1 VRFSRRM
8 DDLAPYLFASIEQKI
23 AEKRSSG
30 VDVISLGIGDPDL
43 PTPAYIVEEMQRQ
56 VADPAND
63 RYPSN
68 WGHREFAEAAASF
81 YKRRFGVD
89 IDPAGEFMALLGAKE
104 GLAHVCF
111 ALLDPGDLALV
122 PDPGYPVYGG
132 GSILAG
138 ADVRYLRLQ
147 PERGFLPDLG
157 SVSEEDARRAKVLFI
172 GYPNNPTAAV
182 IEDDFFERVVAFAKR
197 YDIAVVH
204 DNAYSELTY
213 DGYVAPS
220 FLATPGAKDVGVE
233 FFSFSKPFNM
243 TGWRTGFAVGNRDI
257 LAHLWRLKTNMD
269 SGMFDALQRT
279 SAFILNG
286 PWGFVREMCE
296 VYRRRRD
303 LLAEAL
309 VSVGMEVPKP
319 RGTIYMW
326 IPVPAGYTSAGFTEH
341 VLEQAG
347 VVVTPGSGY
356 GPAGEGF
363 VRLSLTTPDD
373 RIAEA
378 VDRIERSLRL

>member
-1 VRFSRRM
+1 MRFSKRM
-8 DDLAPYLFASIEQKI
+8 DNLAPYLFAEMERKI
-23 AEKRSSG
+23 SEKREAG

-43 PTPAYIVEEMQRQ
+43 PTPAFIVEEMQRQ
-56 VADPAND
+56 VADPRNH

-68 WGHREFAEAAASF
+68 WGVGEFGEAAAAF
-81 YKRRFGVD
+81 YERRFGVA
-89 IDPAGEFMALLGAKE
+89 IDPAKEFFPLLGAKE
-104 GLAHVCF
+104 GLAHICW
-111 ALLDPGDLALV
+111 ALLDAGDLALV
-122 PDPGYPVYGG
+122 PDPGYPVYAG
-132 GSILAG
+132 GSIMAG
-138 ADVRYLRLQ
+138 ADVRYLRLR
-147 PERGFLPDLG
+147 PEKGFLPDLDEIG
-157 SVSEEDARRAKVLFI
+157 EDEARRAKVLFI

-182 IEDDFFERVVAFAKR
+182 VEGDFFERVVAFAKK
-197 YDIAVVH
+197 YEVAVIH

-220 FLATPGAKDVGVE
+220 FLSAPGAKDVGVE
-233 FFSFSKPFNM
+233 LFSFSKPFNM
-243 TGWRTGFAVGNRDI
+243 TGWRVGFAVGNRDI

-286 PWGFVREMCE
+286 SWDFVRDMCE

-309 VSVGMEVPKP
+309 VSAGMVVPKP

-326 IPVPAGYTSAGFTEH
+326 IPVPSGYTSATFSEH
-341 VLEQAG
+341 VLGQAG

-378 VDRIERSLRL
+378 VARIERSLRL